1 MAGTGPALARTERIT
16 SGEATT
22 ALKVALDKGSRAAVG
37 ALGRR
42 DGFFGDPR
50 VRIPLPPSL
59 ERAESIMRRFGLGGH
74 ADELILA
81 MNRAAEEAVASAL
94 ELFVEAVR
102 RMTVQDAKAILEGGD
117 SAGTVYFRRSTEEG
131 LRQRFLP
138 IVRKAT
144 SRVGLARHYS
154 AYAEKAV
161 PFGLVKK
168 EHANL
173 DDYVTQKAL
182 DGLFLVLADEERRIR
197 EDPVSAG
204 SAIVRRVFGGLG
216 R

>member
-1 MAGTGPALARTERIT
+1 MAAAGKARAQLEQIT

-22 ALKVALDKGSRAAVG
+22 ALKAALDKGSRAAVET
-37 ALGRR
+37 LGRP
-42 DGFFGDPR
+42 DGFFGNPE
-50 VRIPLPPSL
+50 VKIPLPDSL
-59 ERAESIMRRFGLGGH
+59 ERAERIMRRFGLGGQ

-81 MNRAAEEAVASAL
+81 INRAAEAAVPQAR
-94 ELFVEAVR
+94 ELFVDAVR
-102 RMTVQDAKAILEGGD
+102 RMTVQDAKAILGGGD
-117 SAGTVYFRRSTEEG
+117 RAGTDYFRRSTEES

-144 SRVGLARHYS
+144 SRVGLARHYN
-154 AYAEKAV
+154 AYAQRAA

-168 EHANL
+168 EHADL

-204 SAIVRRVFGGLG
+204 SAIIRRVFGSL
-216 R
+216 